1 NTTEPAATIPPTVDP
16 PSVTPEP
23 ATTITAETTP
33 QPPVAPLAIAQP
45 EATNA
50 IEPNAAL
57 VPAPIIPDPA
67 LLDVDPPVVFLVDA
81 SGSLVDSMPL
91 ALAYLNQQV
100 QALPEDAA
108 FTVIFFRRGESLEPF
123 KPGLR
128 PASPAN
134 KAALAAYLDPAAG
147 NIRPEG
153 RSSFD
158 QALTLALTYQP
169 KTLYI
174 LSDNALGRSD
184 RSDPDSSADAVL
196 ERVDTAVA
204 DLKPVIH
211 TVQFFYEDPD
221 GLLRSIAQNHD
232 GEFQLIRGVTAP
244 VQIDSL
250 DLEDL
255 LTR

>member
-1 NTTEPAATIPPTVDP
+1 PTAPNTGGPAITITPTGEPDPT
-16 PSVTPEP
+16 P
-23 ATTITAETTP
+23 ATASPTP
-33 QPPVAPLAIAQP
+33 VGPLAIA
-45 EATNA
+45 E
-50 IEPNAAL
+50 
-57 VPAPIIPDPA
+57 PDPSTA
-67 LLDVDPPVVFLVDA
+67 LEPAAPFQPQPVDQAPVLLDVESPVVFLVDA

-100 QALPEDAA
+100 QALPESAD
-108 FTVIFFRRGESLEPF
+108 FTVIFFQRGEAREPF

-128 PASPAN
+128 PASLAN
-134 KAALAAYLDPAAG
+134 KRALAAYLDPTAG

-184 RSDPDSSADAVL
+184 RSDPDSTADAVL
-196 ERVDTAVA
+196 DRLDTAVA

-221 GLLRSIAQNHD
+221 GLLRSIANNHD
-232 GEFQLIRGVTAP
+232 GRFQLIRGATAP